1 MFIMT
6 FCLFRKNHL
15 AMKYIQNGNQ
25 FHLLEC
31 YLNKHQNLTH
41 LNDKIGK
48 CKFYLQLEKKS
59 NSPWKEN
66 EILFN
71 QWNHRF
77 SSSLNYWI
85 STKRICRCIIR
96 SFYLFCTIHI
106 EMKDNLL
113 YLWFNINLILFF
125 ICSLYQSTLFFYF

>member
-1 MFIMT
+1 MT

-48 CKFYLQLEKKS
+48 CKFYLQLEKKKVILLEKKTRFYS
-59 NSPWKEN
+59 IN
-66 EILFN
+66 E
-71 QWNHRF
+71 
-77 SSSLNYWI
+77 
-85 STKRICRCIIR
+85 
-96 SFYLFCTIHI
+96 TIGFH
-106 EMKDNLL
+106 LL
-113 YLWFNINLILFF
+113 
-125 ICSLYQSTLFFYF
+125 